1 MESPEH
7 GIARIESSHSV
18 DATVAKIEAILHEKG
33 VKLFAVVDHSGEAEQ
48 AGLKMNPTKLLIFGS
63 PRAGTPLMVA
73 APSAAIDLPLKLL
86 VAEDDQGKT
95 WISWND
101 PKYLLDRHHLPEN
114 LIGNIAVIGVIATAA
129 SK

>member
-7 GIARIESSHSV
+7 GIAKIESSHSV

-48 AGLKMNPTKLLIFGS
+48 AGLKMSPTKLLIFGS

-86 VAEDDQGKT
+86 VAEDEQGKT

-101 PKYLLDRHHLPEN
+101 PQYLLDRHGLPEN
-114 LIGNIAVIGVIATAA
+114 LLGNIAVIAAIAAAA

>member
-7 GIARIESSHSV
+7 GIAKIESSHSV

-48 AGLKMNPTKLLIFGS
+48 AGLKMSPTKLLIFGS

-73 APSAAIDLPLKLL
+73 APSSALDLPLKLL
-86 VAEDDQGKT
+86 VAEDEQGKT

-101 PKYLLDRHHLPEN
+101 PQYLLDRHGLPEN
-114 LIGNIAVIGVIATAA
+114 LLGNIAVITAIAAAA